1 MISKTHIKFR
11 VQKKTNPT
19 LLAIVAAALKNQKW
33 FPLAKRLS
41 ASTRQQASVN
51 LSLIDHETKA
61 GDTIVIPGKV
71 LGSGTLTKKVRI
83 CALSFS
89 ASAKEKMKATK
100 SEAVLLL
107 EEIQKNPKAEGV
119 NILG

>member
-11 VQKKTNPT
+11 AHKKTNPA
-19 LLAIVAAALKNQKW
+19 LSAVVSAALKNQKW
-33 FPLAKRLS
+33 LPLAKRLS
-41 ASTRQQASVN
+41 ASTRQQASIN
-51 LSLIDHETKA
+51 LSLVDHETKA
-61 GDTIVIPGKV
+61 GDTLVIPGKV

-119 NILG
+119 KILG